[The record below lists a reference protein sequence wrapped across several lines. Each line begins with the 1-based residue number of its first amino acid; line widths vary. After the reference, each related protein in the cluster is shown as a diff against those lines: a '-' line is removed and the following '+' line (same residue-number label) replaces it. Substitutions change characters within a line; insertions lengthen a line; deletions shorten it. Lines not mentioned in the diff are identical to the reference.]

1 MAFPQVLKS
10 IYNDCV
16 PESTCFDFGT
26 DYGCTCGPGLT
37 GDGRFK
43 VGIRQPM
50 QFYLFWSFRNLSSD
64 WFFRELVALISMN
77 VIYMNVPRG
86 MSLTTLYDGA
96 QIWRKSNSVQ
106 IRKKNATILITQK
119 RK

>member
-37 GDGRFK
+37 GDGRYK
-43 VGIRQPM
+43 VGNDNRC
-50 QFYLFWSFRNLSSD
+50 SFTCSGASEILISD
-64 WFFRELVALISMN
+64 WFFREVVALTSMN
-77 VIYMNVPRG
+77 VICMNVPRG
-86 MSLTTLYDGA
+86 MSLTTLYDAA
-96 QIWRKSNSVQ
+96 QISRKSNSVQ